1 MRTPAVDVG
10 TVEAAQGYRPPAAI
24 RAGRRDGPR
33 EETSLLAFLSILLLH
48 RRMILICALGGTAL
62 FGAIAA
68 ASAERYVSRSSFVL
82 RAARS
87 PVEVPG
93 GSAALRAFAAASEFS
108 QSVNFYSDLVKAKSV
123 AIPVAAKTY
132 TTAAG
137 ERKTLAQVY
146 EIDDRDPRRAN
157 ALAVNRLIDDVSS
170 SIYSRSGVVG
180 IAVKSTDPAVAQQIN
195 SHILAEL
202 NAFGGSRRQQQ
213 AIEERRFIEQ
223 LLAEA
228 RGRLSRAERELADF
242 QRNNAEYQQSP
253 PLRLSFDRLSRNVTM
268 QQQVYVAMEQ
278 GYEQARIEE
287 SRDPT
292 ALNIV
297 EPPDLPAEPERRP
310 AIRTTLL
317 GFVAGLLIGIVAAF
331 IRQRAAETKAS
342 GTTGYLRFSE
352 ALKS

>member
-1 MRTPAVDVG
+1 
-10 TVEAAQGYRPPAAI
+10 
-24 RAGRRDGPR
+24 
-33 EETSLLAFLSILLLH
+33 
-48 RRMILICALGGTAL
+48 MIFVCALGGTAL
-62 FGAIAA
+62 FGVMAA
-68 ASAERYVSRSSFVL
+68 ASAERYISRASFVVRSG
-82 RAARS
+82 RA

-108 QSVNFYSDLVKAKSV
+108 QSVNFYSDLVKARSV

-137 ERKTLAQVY
+137 EKKTLAQIY
-146 EIDDRDPRRAN
+146 EIDDPDPRRASS
-157 ALAVNRLIDDVSS
+157 LAVDRLIKDVSS
-170 SIYSRSGVVG
+170 EIYSRSGVVG
-180 IAVKSTDPAVAQQIN
+180 IAVKSTDPAVAQQLSRN
-195 SHILAEL
+195 ILDEL
-202 NAFGGSRRQQQ
+202 NAYGGTRRQQQ
-213 AIEERRFIEQ
+213 AVEERRFIEQ
-223 LLAEA
+223 LLADA
-228 RGRLSRAERELADF
+228 RGRLDRAERELADF

-253 PLRLSFDRLSRNVTM
+253 PLRITFDRLTRNVNM

-297 EPPDLPAEPERRP
+297 EPPNLPAEPERR
-310 AIRTTLL
+310 AALRSTLL
-317 GFVAGLLIGIVAAF
+317 GFVVGLLVGIVAAF

-352 ALKS
+352 ALKA